1 MYIKRIT
8 ILTLALGLAGCAN
21 SESSTAQ
28 AKAEDDGMVCK
39 MEKPTGSNIATR
51 VCRTPEELERERELA
66 RDSMQS
72 MTRGGVRQDN

>member
-21 SESSTAQ
+21 SEDSTAQ
-28 AKAEDDGMVCK
+28 AKADDGMICK

-51 VCRTPEELERERELA
+51 VCRTPEELEKERELA

-72 MTRGGVRQDN
+72 MTRGGVREDN